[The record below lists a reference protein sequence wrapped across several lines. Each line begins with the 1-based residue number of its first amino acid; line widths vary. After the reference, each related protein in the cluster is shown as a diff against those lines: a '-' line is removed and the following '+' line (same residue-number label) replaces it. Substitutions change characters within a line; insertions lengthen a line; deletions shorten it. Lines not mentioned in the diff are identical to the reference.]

1 MGQGAWGRLGGVVSH
16 PRAEETG
23 DRGGGGSRWPGIRG
37 ARGGALDSLA
47 RRRQF
52 SRVIEQLPEVQ
63 KLSPRE
69 KRALAIEL
77 WSEAEFEPAEVD
89 PEVVALLN
97 DRWESY
103 ERGEMPARSWD
114 RIRSEI
120 RRS

>member
-1 MGQGAWGRLGGVVSH
+1 M
-16 PRAEETG
+16 T
-23 DRGGGGSRWPGIRG
+23 G
-37 ARGGALDSLA
+37 ARQRSEVGDAGCALDSLA

-77 WSEAEFEPAEVD
+77 WSETEFEPAEVD
-89 PEVVALLN
+89 PEVVAFLN
-97 DRWESY
+97 DRWERY
-103 ERGEMPARSWD
+103 ELGEMPARSWD
-114 RIRSEI
+114 KIRSEI

>member
-1 MGQGAWGRLGGVVSH
+1 M
-16 PRAEETG
+16 TG
-23 DRGGGGSRWPGIRG
+23 TSRRSEVGD
-37 ARGGALDSLA
+37 AGGALDSMA

-97 DRWESY
+97 DRWERY
-103 ERGEMPARSWD
+103 ERGEMPGRRWN
-114 RIRSEI
+114 EI
-120 RRS
+120 RNELRRS

>member
-1 MGQGAWGRLGGVVSH
+1 MPETRVGEPHLTARQEGGNF
-16 PRAEETG
+16 PC
-23 DRGGGGSRWPGIRG
+23 
-37 ARGGALDSLA
+37 
-47 RRRQF
+47 
-52 SRVIEQLPEVQ
+52 VIEQLPEVQ

-77 WSEAEFEPAEVD
+77 WSEVEFEPAEVD

-103 ERGEMPARSWD
+103 EMGNMPARSWD
-114 RIRSEI
+114 KIRSEI

>member
-1 MGQGAWGRLGGVVSH
+1 MAKSDSGTLRNAEPED
-16 PRAEETG
+16 PR
-23 DRGGGGSRWPGIRG
+23 
-37 ARGGALDSLA
+37 GALDSPS
-47 RRRQF
+47 RWRQF

-89 PEVVALLN
+89 PGVVALLN

-114 RIRSEI
+114 KIRSEI

>member
-1 MGQGAWGRLGGVVSH
+1 VTSARDSLSAKENEEEVAGAIRRSEV
-16 PRAEETG
+16 G
-23 DRGGGGSRWPGIRG
+23 D
-37 ARGGALDSLA
+37 AGGALDSLA

-52 SRVIEQLPEVQ
+52 SLVIEQLPEVQ

-89 PEVVALLN
+89 PEVLALLN

-103 ERGEMPARSWD
+103 ERGQMPARSWD
-114 RIRSEI
+114 KIRSEI